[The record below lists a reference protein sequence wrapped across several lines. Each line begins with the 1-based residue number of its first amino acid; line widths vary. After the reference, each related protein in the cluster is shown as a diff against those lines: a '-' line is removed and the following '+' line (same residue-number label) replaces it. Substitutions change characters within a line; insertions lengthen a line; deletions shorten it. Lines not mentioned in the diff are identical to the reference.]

1 MKIFVPGCCNCK
13 GNNDDLTNDIPEVG
27 STYQLQ
33 DHTLNPNLLS
43 GPNAGADPKGQK
55 LSNGDVK
62 ADLGSTS
69 LASGSG
75 TKIEIPAD
83 AIAVNNARNFYLRW
97 EDKSSLLAKR
107 QPKPGEGIIYW
118 L

>member
-1 MKIFVPGCCNCK
+1 MK
-13 GNNDDLTNDIPEVG
+13 T
-27 STYQLQ
+27 
-33 DHTLNPNLLS
+33 
-43 GPNAGADPKGQK
+43 
-55 LSNGDVK
+55 
-62 ADLGSTS
+62 DLGGTS

-107 QPKPGEGIIYW
+107 QPKPGEGIIYRLQIREAASEHLVW
-118 L
+118 EKDVWERNSYEQTKKGLPFVDG